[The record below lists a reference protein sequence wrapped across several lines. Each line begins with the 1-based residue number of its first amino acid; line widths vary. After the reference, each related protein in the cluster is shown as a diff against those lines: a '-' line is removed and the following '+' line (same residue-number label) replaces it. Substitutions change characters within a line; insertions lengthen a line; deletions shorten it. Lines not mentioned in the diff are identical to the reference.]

1 MTPTTTLANSYTLTI
16 DDAELSFLHHATLQV
31 RARARRGLRRNC
43 RRCQH
48 RFDAAHAMHQRLLY
62 LRAHRKD

>member
-1 MTPTTTLANSYTLTI
+1 MTHLHTYALII

-31 RARARRGLRRNC
+31 RAQARRGLRRHC